1 LNMARLCII
10 GDRLTVTGLELSGLK
25 NMQIADRNNIVDRM
39 RDINEDMDVILV
51 TQSLAQEAVKEI
63 KELRRDG
70 KIVVEIPDREGGGEE
85 RISRIVRNVIG
96 FDLAK

>member
-1 LNMARLCII
+1 MNMARLCII

>member
-1 LNMARLCII
+1 MARLCII